1 MPDTGP
7 LKAMAKQNSKHQST
21 KAPKHQSTKAVRA
34 PLEGLTKKRPVIRP
48 MDSEAVVTEPGAAQ
62 LAVGY
67 VTDRGYPAG
76 V

>member
-7 LKAMAKQNSKHQST
+7 LKAMAKQNSKHQS
-21 KAPKHQSTKAVRA
+21 AKAVRA

-62 LAVGY
+62 LAVGF